1 MLSRLDTDY
10 SMELAVCLFSLMHHV
25 SNTSE
30 AFPYGNVSKPR
41 IRFGGP
47 SAIFL
52 VDRVASIAPS
62 ELPVA

>member
-1 MLSRLDTDY
+1 MLSRLDTGY

-30 AFPYGNVSKPR
+30 AFPYGNVSKLR
-41 IRFGGP
+41 TRFSGP
-47 SAIFL
+47 SAILL
-52 VDRVASIAPS
+52 VDRVASMVPS

>member
-1 MLSRLDTDY
+1 
-10 SMELAVCLFSLMHHV
+10 MELAVCLFSLMHHV